1 MRLLRLSLL
10 PLLMACAGAHAFEG
24 GRFECGD
31 LENSVGPYDYRK
43 DKSLLSNVEHNH
55 FNDNVRLLRR
65 GQSASIAGDLDY
77 LLRAYPN
84 HPGGLDAMARLGLK
98 VRNSKPVG
106 ANYSVPCYF
115 DRAIRLAPDDP
126 SVRVLYANY
135 LWKTGQKSRALEEI
149 EVAEKLGANDAN
161 TFYNIG
167 LMKLEAG
174 DSKAALKYAR
184 MAYGLGFPLPG
195 LRNKLKRAGV
205 WTESAN

>member
-1 MRLLRLSLL
+1 
-10 PLLMACAGAHAFEG
+10 
-24 GRFECGD
+24 
-31 LENSVGPYDYRK
+31 
-43 DKSLLSNVEHNH
+43 
-55 FNDNVRLLRR
+55 
-65 GQSASIAGDLDY
+65 
-77 LLRAYPN
+77 
-84 HPGGLDAMARLGLK
+84 MARFGLK

-106 ANYSVPCYF
+106 ANYSRSMLLRSRHC
-115 DRAIRLAPDDP
+115 LAPDDP

-161 TFYNIG
+161 TLYNIG
-167 LMKLEAG
+167 LMKLDAG

-195 LRNKLKRAGV
+195 LRNKAPKRAGV